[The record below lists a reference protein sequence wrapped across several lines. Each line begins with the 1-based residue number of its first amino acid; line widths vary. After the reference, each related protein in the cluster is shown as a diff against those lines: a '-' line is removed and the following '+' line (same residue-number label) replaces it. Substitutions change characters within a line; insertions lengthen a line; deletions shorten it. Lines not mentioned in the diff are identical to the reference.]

1 MSHHVCVEF
10 PHLHSVDSPSFST
23 IQQSRHY
30 CRSVRF
36 LHTSRDLEFDENVP
50 RLVTTVAINLM
61 KKQSELLCYEYLF
74 YINTQA
80 QMLKCFN
87 SLLIQKFTVSAQG
100 TAYHNFFP
108 AHCTCVNFL
117 GDDGLVQGFL
127 SYAYLLAGYFFFK
140 ITPPPKVKW
149 LAPNKLALHFQ

>member
-61 KKQSELLCYEYLF
+61 KKQSKLLCYEYLF

-108 AHCTCVNFL
+108 AHCTCVNF
-117 GDDGLVQGFL
+117 FL
-127 SYAYLLAGYFFFK
+127 RRWSCAGISFLRIFACRIFFFQNH
-140 ITPPPKVKW
+140 PPP
-149 LAPNKLALHFQ
+149 P